1 MNHLS
6 AHLILAR
13 RCELPSRGDM
23 YWMVISSPARI
34 AVCAVS
40 CRLRS
45 RATLNLALQTQL
57 CERKEKV
64 G

>member
-1 MNHLS
+1 
-6 AHLILAR
+6 
-13 RCELPSRGDM
+13 M